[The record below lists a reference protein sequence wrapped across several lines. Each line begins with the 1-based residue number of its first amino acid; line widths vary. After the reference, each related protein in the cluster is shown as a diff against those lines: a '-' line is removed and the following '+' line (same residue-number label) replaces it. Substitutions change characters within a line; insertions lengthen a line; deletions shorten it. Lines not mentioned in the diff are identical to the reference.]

1 MVEAI
6 HIHED
11 DWGMRNLYPLAA
23 AAEAAAELEVAK
35 AAGARNRDPSG
46 FGWTDMHV
54 IESPSISYADR
65 GLLLSDAAAALEA
78 LMPRVRLFNATIG
91 AAFEPGRR
99 DPYGSYETEAWCF
112 ALNERCFIKLEPK
125 DDLVENIWFEL
136 RTGEAE
142 ARAILRAAIER
153 VNALEPSYI
162 VDYWL
167 DLAGPAE
174 AAFLDR
180 YFAADA
186 SS

>member
-23 AAEAAAELEVAK
+23 ADEAAAELRASQ
-35 AAGARNRDPSG
+35 AAERNRAPSG
-46 FGWTDMHV
+46 FGWTDIHI
-54 IESPSISYADR
+54 IEAPSITYADR
-65 GLLLSDAAAALEA
+65 GLRLGDAAAALET

-91 AAFEPGRR
+91 AAFGSAER
-99 DPYGSYETEAWCF
+99 DPLGSYETEAWCF
-112 ALNERCFIKLEPK
+112 ALDEDCFVKLEPRGE
-125 DDLVENIWFEL
+125 LVESIWFDF
-136 RTGEAE
+136 RAYE
-142 ARAILRAAIER
+142 ARARATLRAAIEL

-167 DLAGPAE
+167 SIAGPAE
-174 AAFLDR
+174 ADFLDR